1 MKFKGV
7 NTHKRMGL
15 SAAVLAIALCLLV
28 PGPRGKALAAENG
41 ATMTAIAASVGGV
54 IGVTAIA
61 YGLWVNRPGQTGEH
75 YRLPG
80 EMYVGGFLGA
90 SFVQSTSWNF
100 TQIPGGSVTAGN
112 VQYQPAVV
120 GGVKWGYFCN
130 RYPWFGVEAETNFT
144 RNDVREQIVSLSR
157 VLPQGKMENQTL
169 NVWTSSLKLMA
180 RYGFFPDQEVPFGR
194 LQPYVGIGPGFVVV
208 YADADSAKNFSLE
221 LQAGV
226 RYMMLKNVS
235 AFVEYKF
242 SKQWD
247 IELERQQILAPG
259 LGQGILGKSTAN
271 MDFDAHK
278 VVAGVAYHF

>member
-1 MKFKGV
+1 MKFKGG
-7 NTHKRMGL
+7 NTHKRVGL
-15 SAAVLAIALCLLV
+15 SVGVLALALCLLV
-28 PGPRGKALAAENG
+28 PGPRGEALAGGGETAV
-41 ATMTAIAASVGGV
+41 AIAAPIAGV

-61 YGLWVNRPGQTGEH
+61 YGMWINRPGQTGER

-100 TQIPGGSVTAGN
+100 TEIPGGPVTAGN

-120 GGVKWGYFCN
+120 GGGKLGYFCN
-130 RYPWFGVEAETNFT
+130 RYPWFGVEGETNFT

-157 VLPQGKMENQTL
+157 GLPQGKMMNQTL

-180 RYGFFPDQEVPFGR
+180 RYGFFPDQDVPFGR

-242 SKQWD
+242 SKQWNV
-247 IELERQQILAPG
+247 ELESQQILAPVSG
-259 LGQGILGKSTAN
+259 QVVLGTSLAK